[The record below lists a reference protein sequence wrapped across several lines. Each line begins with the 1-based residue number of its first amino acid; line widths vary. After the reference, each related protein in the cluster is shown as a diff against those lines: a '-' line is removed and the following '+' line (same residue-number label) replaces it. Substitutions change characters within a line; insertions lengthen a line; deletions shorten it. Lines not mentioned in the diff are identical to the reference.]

1 MLMCRDSVAPTTI
14 YMNKA
19 LHRRVS
25 GLIIKRRSFIL
36 IILIILLGGL
46 LPFYVRQASAVSYA
60 PGVKPG
66 DAVTYGNVTAFWNSV
81 PSGIPPIPFISE
93 FLNIRSIHLAVE
105 SVSGSN
111 ITAAQTFTF
120 TNGTADRTF
129 TIQGNVA
136 SGLGNLTFWI
146 LAAGLTAGS
155 PIYNTPGAPTLNST
169 NTLLVAGA
177 LRQVN
182 SLTLTPPVP
191 TGNSIS
197 LELAWDQ
204 ATGVLVSFSED
215 ASLSN
220 PTYHSVGQASA
231 RMTSTNLWSPSTTP
245 DFIIVAEPGIL
256 TISTGSAATSNIF
269 VIGVNGFNGIVSLS
283 SAVSPVGLSAT
294 LSASSVSLSAGGN
307 ASSVLTV
314 TTTNSTRSGSYTITV
329 NGTSGSVSHTTILTV
344 KVNSASSAD
353 FTISE
358 SPTSQAIPV
367 ASERQTVI
375 SVTSLNGFSGN
386 VNLVATLPTGVSC
399 WFSGTLTNTATV
411 FVPSNGY
418 AYQYPTCTGGP
429 AGNYAVTISGTSGSL
444 SHSVI
449 LVVTIMDFSISA
461 SSVSISSNS
470 STTGTVT
477 LTSLFG
483 LSGPVSLS
491 VTAPTGVAV
500 SCPASVSLP
509 PGGTSTTTCVYSST
523 SPGTHSVTITG
534 TFVCSDCYYNGRDS
548 RSVTIVATVQAVR
561 DFTMSAEPS
570 SLIILPG
577 SSASSTITVAS
588 INGFSG
594 PISLTSSLSPSGP
607 TVSVSANTIP
617 LTAGTTGTSTLTI
630 TTTTT
635 TTPGRYAATITGNNG
650 TLTRSIVVTIEI
662 TPADFSLF
670 ANPNALTLQPG
681 MTTTSTVQVMANF
694 TFTGT
699 VTLSATSTPSGLST
713 SLNPASVILS
723 GTGTVASTLTISTG
737 TNTLGGTYTV
747 TITGTSGSLSHVT
760 TLSVSVAVPPP
771 DFTMSATAFPVA
783 LPAGSNGTSTITLI
797 GVNGFSGS
805 VSLFAVIAPSPTGYL
820 TAILSPAN
828 VTLTGGSATSQLII
842 TTTINTP
849 PGFYTITLTGY
860 GPTISQ
866 SISMS
871 VQVLGSRDFN
881 LAASPSFL
889 DIPQGSI
896 GTSQVTV
903 SSFNGFTGTVSL
915 AASFPLSGPTPSLSV
930 NTISLTPGGMAT
942 STLTMTT
949 TASTN
954 PGFYNITVTATNGPL
969 IHSVSVVVQVSGPP
983 DQPPVA
989 SFTFTPASP
998 VVGQTVTFEGSSSRD
1013 PDGFVTSWSW
1023 NFGDNAFTGFGS
1035 FTSHQYSVPGNY
1047 SVTLTV
1053 GDNAGLTGT
1062 VSKIVQVRPQPQHDV
1077 SIVSINVYQR
1087 IAVSTQSV
1095 SIQVQLEND
1104 GSSNETVTLTGYYS
1118 GHVIQTIN
1126 GIFLQACPTSSTLP
1140 RFCYPYF
1147 YTNILWD
1154 TTGVQAGNYTI
1165 SATVFLPKGEVDP
1178 TPADNNATG
1187 GIITILPPPV
1197 LTVTPTSGP
1206 IGTKVLVQGSGFP
1219 VPQPSQFGGP
1229 VGYIDVSFDD
1239 MFLGFTI
1246 TQNGSFNF
1254 TLDVPQAQTG
1264 PHLVKA
1270 VDQFAGARGSASF
1283 TVTPTLNGN
1292 LAITIA
1298 TGTVYLPGDN
1308 AIVYILTSLN
1318 GSPSDILNGQFQ
1330 ISLFKPD
1337 GTNITLSAISI
1348 GTGFYKATYNIPI
1361 TGPLGTYAI
1370 VAKVHQ
1376 TGPLDATAT
1385 MA

>member
-1 MLMCRDSVAPTTI
+1 
-14 YMNKA
+14 
-19 LHRRVS
+19 
-25 GLIIKRRSFIL
+25 
-36 IILIILLGGL
+36 
-46 LPFYVRQASAVSYA
+46 
-60 PGVKPG
+60 
-66 DAVTYGNVTAFWNSV
+66 
-81 PSGIPPIPFISE
+81 
-93 FLNIRSIHLAVE
+93 
-105 SVSGSN
+105 
-111 ITAAQTFTF
+111 
-120 TNGTADRTF
+120 
-129 TIQGNVA
+129 
-136 SGLGNLTFWI
+136 
-146 LAAGLTAGS
+146 
-155 PIYNTPGAPTLNST
+155 
-169 NTLLVAGA
+169 
-177 LRQVN
+177 
-182 SLTLTPPVP
+182 
-191 TGNSIS
+191 
-197 LELAWDQ
+197 
-204 ATGVLVSFSED
+204 
-215 ASLSN
+215 
-220 PTYHSVGQASA
+220 
-231 RMTSTNLWSPSTTP
+231 
-245 DFIIVAEPGIL
+245 
-256 TISTGSAATSNIF
+256 
-269 VIGVNGFNGIVSLS
+269 
-283 SAVSPVGLSAT
+283 
-294 LSASSVSLSAGGN
+294 
-307 ASSVLTV
+307 
-314 TTTNSTRSGSYTITV
+314 
-329 NGTSGSVSHTTILTV
+329 
-344 KVNSASSAD
+344 
-353 FTISE
+353 
-358 SPTSQAIPV
+358 
-367 ASERQTVI
+367 
-375 SVTSLNGFSGN
+375 
-386 VNLVATLPTGVSC
+386 
-399 WFSGTLTNTATV
+399 
-411 FVPSNGY
+411 
-418 AYQYPTCTGGP
+418 
-429 AGNYAVTISGTSGSL
+429 
-444 SHSVI
+444 
-449 LVVTIMDFSISA
+449 
-461 SSVSISSNS
+461 
-470 STTGTVT
+470 
-477 LTSLFG
+477 
-483 LSGPVSLS
+483 
-491 VTAPTGVAV
+491 
-500 SCPASVSLP
+500 
-509 PGGTSTTTCVYSST
+509 
-523 SPGTHSVTITG
+523 
-534 TFVCSDCYYNGRDS
+534 
-548 RSVTIVATVQAVR
+548 
-561 DFTMSAEPS
+561 
-570 SLIILPG
+570 
-577 SSASSTITVAS
+577 
-588 INGFSG
+588 
-594 PISLTSSLSPSGP
+594 
-607 TVSVSANTIP
+607 
-617 LTAGTTGTSTLTI
+617 
-630 TTTTT
+630 
-635 TTPGRYAATITGNNG
+635 
-650 TLTRSIVVTIEI
+650 
-662 TPADFSLF
+662 
-670 ANPNALTLQPG
+670 
-681 MTTTSTVQVMANF
+681 
-694 TFTGT
+694 
-699 VTLSATSTPSGLST
+699 
-713 SLNPASVILS
+713 
-723 GTGTVASTLTISTG
+723 
-737 TNTLGGTYTV
+737 
-747 TITGTSGSLSHVT
+747 
-760 TLSVSVAVPPP
+760 
-771 DFTMSATAFPVA
+771 MSATAFPVA

-1023 NFGDNAFTGFGS
+1023 NFGDNSFTGFGS

-1104 GSSNETVTLTGYYS
+1104 GASNETVTLTGYYS

-1178 TPADNNATG
+1178 TPADNNATC

-1376 TGPLDATAT
+1376 TGPLDATALRSFEVKPTGVSATGPATGTSLAITLDVGTVYFPGDKATIFILTSQNGFPTSPSDLQLTVEVIKPDGSTQKLTTTKIAAGVYTST
-1385 MA
+1385 MTLASANSIGTYSVIVTAHSSIQGEASSLRSFEVKPTWLNSNAPMIAAGLALVGLTGMVGVAWRKGYFRKDHNLPFD